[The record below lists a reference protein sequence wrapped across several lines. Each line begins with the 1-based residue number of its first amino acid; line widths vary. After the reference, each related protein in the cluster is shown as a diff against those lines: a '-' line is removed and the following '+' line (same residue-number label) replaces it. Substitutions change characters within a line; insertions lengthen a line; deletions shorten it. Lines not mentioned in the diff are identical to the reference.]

1 MVPSALRVADTRAY
15 VHERW
20 TGDVLPLLMEFARIP
35 SLSPAYDAGWEEHG
49 HLEAA
54 AELLADWA
62 RRRTLPGATVE
73 VVRLAGLTP
82 TVVIDVPATDPDAT
96 GTVLIYGHY
105 DKQPPFEGWTAGR
118 GPWAPV
124 VEGEWLYARGVADDG
139 YALPSALLAL
149 EAVRAGGGRHARCL
163 VVAEGSEES
172 GSPHLQAVLSHL
184 ADRIGTPDVVLALD
198 SGCATYDRLWVTTSL
213 RGALVG
219 TLTVRVL
226 DHGVHSGSAGAVV
239 PSSFRILRL
248 LLDRI
253 EDVATGD
260 LRLPELVVDLPP
272 GAAAAADHLAG
283 ALGAA
288 GSSGPPFPVVGRLQL
303 QGRDAAEQALRQ
315 AWRASVAVVGAD
327 GLPPTAEAGA
337 VLRPL
342 TSVKLAIRLPPTADA
357 GAAAAAVARAFTS
370 DPPYG
375 ASVTW
380 EAEPPAAGWA
390 ARPPAPWMDAALD
403 RASTACFGPS
413 YGQLGEGGTIPFMGW
428 LADRFPEAHLLAL
441 GVLGPGAN
449 AHGPDEGLHLPTAE
463 RVTASLA
470 LLIDAH
476 AQAQTPGDVDI
487 TTGSRPA

>member
-1 MVPSALRVADTRAY
+1 MSALRISDALAY
-15 VHERW
+15 VDERW
-20 TGDVLPLLMEFARIP
+20 PGDVLPLLTEFARIP
-35 SLSPAYDAGWEEHG
+35 SLSPAYDVGWEEHG
-49 HLEAA
+49 HLDAA

-62 RRRTLPGATVE
+62 RERSLPGATVE

-82 TVVIDVPATDPDAT
+82 TVVVDVPATDPGAS
-96 GTVLIYGHY
+96 GTVLVYGHY
-105 DKQPPFEGWTAGR
+105 DKQPPFDGWTGGR

-198 SGCATYDRLWVTTSL
+198 SGCATYERLWVTTSL

-219 TLTVRVL
+219 TLTVQVL
-226 DHGVHSGSAGAVV
+226 EHGVHSGSAGAVV

-248 LLDRI
+248 LLDRV
-253 EDVATGD
+253 EDAATGD

-272 GAAAAADHLAG
+272 GAAAAAGHLAA
-283 ALGAA
+283 ALEAA
-288 GSSGPPFPVVGRLQL
+288 GSSEPPFPVAGRLEL
-303 QGRDAAEQALRQ
+303 QGADAAEQALRQ

-357 GAAAAAVARAFTS
+357 AAAATAVARAFTS

-380 EAEPPAAGWA
+380 EAEPPAGGWA
-390 ARPPAPWMDAALD
+390 ARPLAPWLDAALD
-403 RASTACFGPS
+403 HASTSCFGPP

-441 GVLGPGAN
+441 GVLGPGSN
-449 AHGPDEGLHLPTAE
+449 AHGPDEGLHLPTAG

-470 LLIDAH
+470 LLVDAH
-476 AQAQTPGDVDI
+476 AHAPGDGARI
-487 TTGSRPA
+487 PR